1 MLPMLGMLLGG
12 ITALALALW
21 LTAKVEVGD
30 VVDTLAGGRRTS
42 VIVSGLALAMVLK
55 IGLVGV
61 GFFVT
66 GYVAP
71 VVLFLGVAGG
81 VFIWGVVVPQV

>member
-1 MLPMLGMLLGG
+1 MLPMLGMLLGA
-12 ITALALALW
+12 IAALAVSLW
-21 LTAKVEVGD
+21 LVTSVEVGD
-30 VVDTLAGGRRTS
+30 AIDTLAGGRRTS
-42 VIVSGLALAMVLK
+42 VIVSGLALAVVLK

-66 GYVAP
+66 GYVTP

-81 VFIWGVVVPQV
+81 VLIWGVVVPQV